1 MLAEPL
7 EEAAT
12 LPFSELIGD
21 FTAYLQHDLKMPPL
35 FAGAA
40 LALGSICAVL
50 MTIWLVVWIKW
61 CTRRMS
67 RSGES
72 SDSLSTMT
80 ATSSGR
86 AVRKASEQIQDD
98 PEHQQAWSISFRLA
112 KLNGTRWD
120 DHAAPDGQTL
130 HELIEEAAALH
141 HLTAS
146 KAGLET
152 CNFTA
157 ESAEGPRIVCRITI
171 TAVDKATDPNL
182 PSHFFPGCGSDGAEF
197 CVTEGEF
204 PSRDAIDKL
213 LQAWDGDCY
222 LDRYDSNYGRGYF
235 TMLDCSAPEAGS
247 EIPLHAP
254 RTALQT

>member
-1 MLAEPL
+1 MPFREPIDDLA
-7 EEAAT
+7 
-12 LPFSELIGD
+12 
-21 FTAYLQHDLKMPPL
+21 AYLQYDLKMPPL

-40 LALGSICAVL
+40 LALGTICVL
-50 MTIWLVVWIKW
+50 VMTIWLVACIKR
-61 CTRRMS
+61 CARRMS
-67 RSGES
+67 ASGENS
-72 SDSLSTMT
+72 HSLSTMT

-86 AVRKASEQIQDD
+86 AIRKPGDQNQDD
-98 PEHQQAWSISFRLA
+98 AEHQQAWSISFRLA

-141 HLTAS
+141 DLTAT
-146 KAGLET
+146 KAGVEN
-152 CNFTA
+152 C
-157 ESAEGPRIVCRITI
+157 I
-171 TAVDKATDPNL
+171 DKATDPNL

-197 CVTEGEF
+197 CVTEGEI

-235 TMLDCSAPEAGS
+235 TMLDCSAPEAGT